1 MSEETFSLTQLASR
15 SRFTLP
21 SLNSPPYSH
30 RRSENSA
37 EPSETGTAPKLRKSS
52 STFARVSDKLNSVQ
66 LEVKRSF
73 ETLYTTRRNKLL
85 PKAMELERSDSVKD
99 QFQALESH
107 VVGLLKTYNELQNQ
121 RRAKE
126 VLVSS
131 LSKELENV
139 LNRDPDLTPIKTT
152 AEDVNRRYE
161 IAFRRIEKEID
172 YTEILDH
179 MIVDRGKAISTR
191 VQPIYGLRKELQQLK
206 LRFHESE
213 VDYLRVL
220 MESKSLWN
228 SIKRKEEAFEH
239 QKAHN
244 QQRINDK
251 VLHFRRRAEFV
262 EFVTRQDEQKS
273 IETQIQSNEKDEQR
287 MEHAKATAEHIE
299 HMIEDSKTQLD
310 ALHEYERHSEKLARA
325 AHTGNMQQVIDYW
338 EYLQRFESSLSKR
351 AEICTARIAELR
363 EQFKTLN
370 EERTNVRLSLSPGN
384 TVTETE
390 LRKLKGALE
399 QKEKDLEECV
409 TKVGTR

>member
-1 MSEETFSLTQLASR
+1 
-15 SRFTLP
+15 
-21 SLNSPPYSH
+21 
-30 RRSENSA
+30 
-37 EPSETGTAPKLRKSS
+37 
-52 STFARVSDKLNSVQ
+52 
-66 LEVKRSF
+66 
-73 ETLYTTRRNKLL
+73 
-85 PKAMELERSDSVKD
+85 
-99 QFQALESH
+99 
-107 VVGLLKTYNELQNQ
+107 
-121 RRAKE
+121 
-126 VLVSS
+126 
-131 LSKELENV
+131 
-139 LNRDPDLTPIKTT
+139 
-152 AEDVNRRYE
+152 
-161 IAFRRIEKEID
+161 
-172 YTEILDH
+172 
-179 MIVDRGKAISTR
+179 
-191 VQPIYGLRKELQQLK
+191 
-206 LRFHESE
+206 
-213 VDYLRVL
+213 

-338 EYLQRFESSLSKR
+338 EYLQRFESSLSRR
-351 AEICTARIAELR
+351 AETCTARIAELR

-370 EERTNVRLSLSPGN
+370 EERTNVRLNLSPGN

-390 LRKLKGALE
+390 LRKLQGALE
-399 QKEKDLEECV
+399 QKEKDLEVRV